1 VSVPVLTAIADPTLE
16 AGLVA
21 TFGGNGHG
29 VHVVR
34 RCVDLADLVA
44 TASAGLAR
52 AAVLSADLRRLD
64 GDALTRLAVA
74 GVAVVGLVPPGDNTA
89 EQRLRRLGVSHVL
102 PADAPAA
109 VVAEQVLAAVT
120 VGVAAPVHALG
131 DPLATLGLRSGADFF
146 DGVDGPTET
155 PGHEGKVIAVWGPTG
170 APGRTSIAV
179 SVAAELAVL
188 GVDTLLVD
196 ADVYG
201 GAVAQMLGLLD
212 EAPGLAGAC
221 RLANNGSLEPST
233 LAELALVVAPR
244 LRVLTGISRA
254 ERWPELRPAALE
266 AVLALSRGLAQV
278 TVIDCGFAL
287 ERDEELSFDTAAPRR
302 NGATL
307 AALEVAD
314 TVLGVAAGDPIG
326 LQRYVRALTELADA
340 VPTAAPR
347 TVVNR
352 VRPAVIGGGD
362 AAAEIR
368 SALARFAGVT
378 DAHIVPMDVG
388 AFDAAVASGRTLSEA
403 AKNSPARSALCDL
416 AASVVDIPATG
427 RRHRGWRRR
436 H

>member
-1 VSVPVLTAIADPTLE
+1 MSVPVLTAIADPTVE

-44 TASAGLAR
+44 TASAGLAK

-74 GVAVVGLVPPGDNTA
+74 GVAVIGLVPPGDAAA

-102 PADAPAA
+102 PIDSPAA
-109 VVAEQVLAAVT
+109 TVAEEVLNAVT
-120 VGVAAPVHALG
+120 VGVAAPAHSLG
-131 DPLATLGLRSGADFF
+131 DPLAALGIRGGGSLADVDSSGAL
-146 DGVDGPTET
+146 PLS
-155 PGHEGKVIAVWGPTG
+155 EGRVVAVWGPTG
-170 APGRTSIAV
+170 APGRTSVAV
-179 SVAAELAVL
+179 GVAAELAEL
-188 GVDTLLVD
+188 GVETLLVD

-201 GAVAQMLGLLD
+201 GAIAQLLGLLD

-221 RLANNGSLEPST
+221 RLANNGSLETST
-233 LAELALVVAPR
+233 LAELALCVAPR
-244 LRVLTGISRA
+244 FRVLTGISRA

-266 AVLALSRGLAQV
+266 AVLGLCRGLAAV
-278 TVIDCGFAL
+278 TVVDCGFAV

-307 AALEVAD
+307 AALEFAD

-326 LQRYVRALTELADA
+326 LQRYVRALTDLGDA

-352 VRPAVIGGGD
+352 VRAAVVGGGD
-362 AAAEIR
+362 AATEIR
-368 SALARFAGVT
+368 SALARFAGVA
-378 DAHIVPMDVG
+378 DAHIVPMDVA
-388 AFDAAVASGRTLSEA
+388 AFDSAVAAGRTLNEV
-403 AKNSPARSALCDL
+403 AKNSPARSALRDL
-416 AASVVDIPATG
+416 AESLVDVPSNH
-427 RRHRGWRRR
+427 RRHRSWRRR
-436 H
+436 R

>member
-1 VSVPVLTAIADPTLE
+1 MSVPVLTAIADPTLE

-74 GVAVVGLVPPGDNTA
+74 GVAVVGLVPPGDNGA

-102 PADAPAA
+102 PADAPAG
-109 VVAEQVLAAVT
+109 VVADEVLNAVT
-120 VGVAAPVHALG
+120 AGVVAPAHALG
-131 DPLATLGLRSGADFF
+131 GALSVVGQRGSAETTIDAGAPTGALAM
-146 DGVDGPTET
+146 DGRV
-155 PGHEGKVIAVWGPTG
+155 VAVWGPTG

-179 SVAAELAVL
+179 TVAAELAEL
-188 GVDTLLVD
+188 GIETLLVD

-201 GAVAQMLGLLD
+201 GAVAQLLGLLD
-212 EAPGLAGAC
+212 EAPGVAGAC
-221 RLANNGSLEPST
+221 RLANNGVLDSET
-233 LAELALVVAPR
+233 FVELALVVAPR
-244 LRVLTGISRA
+244 FRVLTGISRA
-254 ERWPELRPAALE
+254 ARWPELRPAALE
-266 AVLALSRGLAQV
+266 AVLGLARGQAAV
-278 TVIDCGFAL
+278 TVIDCGFNV

-307 AALEVAD
+307 AALEAAD
-314 TVLGVAAGDPIG
+314 VVLGVAAGDPVG
-326 LQRYVRALTELADA
+326 LQRYVRALSDLSDA
-340 VPTAAPR
+340 VPTVTPR

-352 VRPAVIGGGD
+352 VRPAVVGGGD

-368 SALARFAGVT
+368 KALARFAGVS
-378 DAHIVPMDVG
+378 DAHIVPLDVA
-388 AFDAAVASGRTLSEA
+388 AFDDAVAAGRSLTEVA
-403 AKNSPARSALCDL
+403 RNSPARVAIRDL
-416 AASVVDIPATG
+416 AASLVSVPTTPRKRSWL
-427 RRHRGWRRR
+427 RRS
-436 H
+436 